1 MVVLFIF
8 LSVIILLLL
17 WIFFAPLEL
26 IIDTR
31 VPLALMRLRS
41 IGKVSIEL
49 QQDDLWVSL
58 KVFFMRFHWRLQ
70 DLAKKTRKRSATKS
84 PSEKKQKVATGKPFA
99 KMLRVLKSIEVKN
112 FELQLSPPDYALT
125 GQLYPLNFIALPAPY
140 KLSVT
145 FSEEAYLMVR
155 TTTAAWRIALALIRK

>member
-41 IGKVSIEL
+41 IGKVSIDL

-70 DLAKKTRKRSATKS
+70 DLAKKKSVTKS
-84 PSEKKQKVATGKPFA
+84 TSVKKQKVATGKPFA